1 MRLSTKGKSVSL
13 EVSFWWVPKDNAI
26 HIATNDKDPGAD
38 TFHVAIRDEPSK
50 PSGQPYLFRELA
62 KCLRSKGAPAPES

>member
-13 EVSFWWVPKDNAI
+13 EVSFWWVPQGNTI
-26 HIATNDKDPGAD
+26 HIATNDKDAGAD
-38 TFHVAIRDEPSK
+38 TFHVAVTDDPSK
-50 PSGQPYLFRELA
+50 AGGHPSLFRELA